1 MRYPMT
7 IDELTQ
13 VSGVGPGKANKYGKP
28 FVELIAAY
36 VDEHDIEREDEVQVR
51 SVVKKSGNKVHII
64 QNIDKRLSLESIA
77 KAKGLT
83 MPDLMTELESI
94 VQSGTKLDINYYIDE
109 QLEADSQDE
118 IMDYFRESETDDLE
132 TAHQEMDG
140 SYSEDELRLVRL
152 RFMSEVAN

>member
-1 MRYPMT
+1 
-7 IDELTQ
+7 
-13 VSGVGPGKANKYGKP
+13 
-28 FVELIAAY
+28 
-36 VDEHDIEREDEVQVR
+36 
-51 SVVKKSGNKVHII
+51 
-64 QNIDKRLSLESIA
+64 
-77 KAKGLT
+77 
-83 MPDLMTELESI
+83 MPDLITELESI

>member
-1 MRYPMT
+1 
-7 IDELTQ
+7 
-13 VSGVGPGKANKYGKP
+13 
-28 FVELIAAY
+28 
-36 VDEHDIEREDEVQVR
+36 
-51 SVVKKSGNKVHII
+51 
-64 QNIDKRLSLESIA
+64 
-77 KAKGLT
+77 

-132 TAHQEMDG
+132 TAHQEMDAA
-140 SYSEDELRLVRL
+140 YSEDELRLVRL